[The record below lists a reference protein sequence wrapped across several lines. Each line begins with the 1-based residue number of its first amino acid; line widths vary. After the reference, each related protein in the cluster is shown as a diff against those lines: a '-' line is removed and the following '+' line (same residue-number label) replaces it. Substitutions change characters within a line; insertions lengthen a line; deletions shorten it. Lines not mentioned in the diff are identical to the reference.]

1 MWNMM
6 CDVMPT
12 ISEDSISQRSGQFTG
27 DEANFEQLMVNMLDE
42 RDKLMETLRETQE
55 HLNDTQTKL
64 TDIEKERDS
73 LQRQLVSHMPQE
85 FASLTRE
92 LNQLREHI
100 LEKDEEIQELKA
112 ERNNT
117 RLLLE
122 HLECLVSRHER
133 SLRMTVVKRQAQS
146 PAGVSSEVEVLKAL
160 KSLFEHHK
168 ALDEKVRERLRVS
181 LDKISALEDDLA
193 KASEDL
199 IKSKQTQQQLQ
210 TISQIQESSIQ
221 MNGQLS
227 SGALDDDHKSEEIQ
241 TLVEKQTNELI
252 NSRNKLQEL
261 TNKLKE
267 YEEMIVKTDKDC
279 AQLREDN
286 VKLNCDLKE
295 NKAQKE
301 DQEERITTLEKRY
314 LNAQRESTSLHDL
327 NEKLEH
333 ELMSKEA
340 QFKLSEDKIRALTER
355 LELADQKI
363 AQFLRKQETLTD
375 GTETSDYEMDDDRK
389 LSLEERI
396 SRLEQQLEEKA
407 NELLRARQ
415 RERMNEDHNQRLSA
429 TVDKLLAESNERL
442 QLHLKERM
450 SALEEKNQMS
460 QELSRI
466 HKLLDD
472 TQGEK
477 GKILQELTKMRV
489 EMQTISQNNINSGG
503 LGAVSVPRNPRM
515 ISQESNKN
523 KQLFDQDWDKI
534 EPRVVANV
542 NQAFDVSDTECSQ
555 TDDNESI
562 FDTMEML
569 SPSGHTDAQT
579 LALMLQQQLDAI
591 NNEIRLIQEEK
602 HNTEQRAEELESQV
616 GSIDSMSLLTRSF
629 ERGISPPQSGRS
641 TPKSR
646 ISPSREY
653 LNQFYSTGSCPSA
666 LSQTVGASHIYS
678 QYSPSASHQSESLA
692 SNAHEMSSDAS
703 PPTPRALRLQRVAQ
717 ALNDNKGVQQ
727 KANMSWA
734 SSVPPDVLP
743 RSSLYGPPPPTSN
756 SLDESV
762 LSHQLLQTGSANSSM
777 DSLNKQLIANHSQHQ
792 HYSQLM
798 SSQQNPKKK
807 GIKSS
812 LVSRLFSSP
821 KREKLKSD
829 RIIGNPIY
837 ANYMESDYISL
848 PDAMSHLATPMS
860 PLGGQKADF
869 DRRTKKKHELLAE
882 AMKAGTPFALWNGPT
897 IVAWLELWV
906 GMPAWY
912 VAACRAN
919 VKSGAIMSAL
929 SDTEIQREIGI
940 SNPLHR
946 MKLRLAIQEMVALTS
961 PSAAKPTHTSLAFGE
976 MNHEWIG
983 NEWLPA
989 LGLPQYRS
997 MFMECLVDAR
1007 MLDHLTKK
1015 DLRVHLKMVDA
1026 FHRTSLQY
1034 GINCLKRLNYDKSL
1048 FDERRRNCEHEII
1061 DVIVWSNERIIKWTT
1076 SVGLKEYS
1084 NNLVESG
1091 VHGALIALDDTFDDL
1106 QMALALQIPT
1116 QNVQARQILETEF
1129 ADLLLKGTDRRPD
1142 GSPYLYSKCSS
1153 AAMLTPRVGLEYAS
1167 GRSCGVGKTSLVQQ
1181 FIDNHFEGTYR
1192 PTPQSGDS
1200 YSFSIIMNSNLY
1212 QIKIIDMPV
1221 INYFPSN
1228 TLLEWVD
1235 YRQCALR
1242 NANGYLFVF
1251 DLTSPYTF
1259 HYVKVIRDQLFE
1271 SRNMQNI
1278 PVWII
1283 GNKADLCM
1291 NVLATIRAHKD
1302 HYHHH
1307 HHHQHHHHI
1316 HLHHHPA
1323 HEDLTPAFKELANL
1337 VRKQWKCSY
1346 IECSAKYNWR
1356 VVPIFR
1362 DIIKTIENTLM
1373 NEGKVGDH
1381 HHHRDATSADHTDQ
1395 TKVTLPDG
1403 HSSGAAVRHLNN
1415 STSNENVRL
1424 CVIL

>member
-55 HLNDTQTKL
+55 HLTDTQTKL
-64 TDIEKERDS
+64 VDIEKERDS
-73 LQRQLVSHMPQE
+73 LHRQLSSHMPQE
-85 FASLTRE
+85 FSSLTRE
-92 LNQLREHI
+92 LSQLRENVI
-100 LEKDEEIQELKA
+100 EKDEEIQELKA

-181 LDKISALEDDLA
+181 LDKISSLEEELS
-193 KASEDL
+193 KTSEEL
-199 IKSKQTQQQLQ
+199 TKSKQTQQQIQ
-210 TISQIQESSIQ
+210 DISQLSESSNQ
-221 MNGQLS
+221 MNGQIS
-227 SGALDDDHKSEEIQ
+227 SEALDSDQKCEE
-241 TLVEKQTNELI
+241 TLSLTEKQTQELI
-252 NSRNKLQEL
+252 NSRIKLQDFNNKLRD
-261 TNKLKE
+261 
-267 YEEMIVKTDKDC
+267 YEEMILKTDKDLH
-279 AQLREDN
+279 QIREEN
-286 VKLNCDLKE
+286 IKLNCDLRE

-333 ELMSKEA
+333 ELDAKEA
-340 QFKLSEDKIRALTER
+340 QLKLSDEKIRALAER
-355 LELADQKI
+355 LELAEQKFT
-363 AQFLRKQETLTD
+363 QFSKKQETMSD
-375 GTETSDYEMDDDRK
+375 GTEVTDYEMDDDRK

-407 NELLRARQ
+407 SELLRARQ

-450 SALEEKNQMS
+450 SALEDKNQMS
-460 QELSRI
+460 QELERI
-466 HKLLDD
+466 HKLLDE
-472 TQGEK
+472 TQSEK
-477 GKILQELTKMRV
+477 GKILQDFAKMRV
-489 EMQTISQNNINSGG
+489 EMQTANHNNNNNITNNNNNN
-503 LGAVSVPRNPRM
+503 LGSVSSVTRNQRI
-515 ISQESNKN
+515 ISAQDNMKN
-523 KQLFDQDWDKI
+523 KQHLFEHEWDKI
-534 EPRVVANV
+534 EPRVIANV
-542 NQAFDVSDTECSQ
+542 SQAFDGSDTECSQ

-562 FDTMEML
+562 FDTMDMM

-579 LALMLQQQLDAI
+579 LAIMLQQQLDAI

-602 HNTEQRAEELESQV
+602 QNTEQRAEELESQV
-616 GSIDSMSLLTRSF
+616 GSIDSMSLLTRGLSF
-629 ERGISPPQSGRS
+629 ERTISPPQSGRS

-646 ISPSREY
+646 VSPSRDY
-653 LNQFYSTGSCPSA
+653 LNQFYSTAGSYPST
-666 LSQTVGASHIYS
+666 LSQTGGPSLNYS
-678 QYSPSASHQSESLA
+678 QYSSANHQTEMMV
-692 SNAHEMSSDAS
+692 SNTHDLGSDAS

-717 ALNDNKGVQQ
+717 ALNDNKNVPQ
-727 KANMSWA
+727 KSWTT
-734 SSVPPDVLP
+734 SVPPDVLP
-743 RSSLYGPPPPTSN
+743 RSSLYSRPPPNSS

-762 LSHQLLQTGSANSSM
+762 LNHQLQSVSANSSM
-777 DSLNKQLIANHSQHQ
+777 DSLNKQMLANHPQHQ
-792 HYSQLM
+792 HYSQYIM
-798 SSQQNPKKK
+798 SSPQNPKKK

-821 KREKLKSD
+821 KREKLKGD

-837 ANYMESDYISL
+837 ANYPDTSDYMSL
-848 PDAMSHLATPMS
+848 PEAMNHMGSPMSS

-983 NEWLPA
+983 NDWLPA

-997 MFMECLVDAR
+997 VFMECLVDAR

-1015 DLRVHLKMVDA
+1015 DLRVHLKMIDA

-1048 FDERRRNCEHEII
+1048 LEERRRNSEHDII
-1061 DVIVWSNERIIKWTT
+1061 DVIVWSNERIIKWCNF
-1076 SVGLKEYS
+1076 VGLKEYS
-1084 NNLVESG
+1084 NNLTESG
-1091 VHGALIALDDTFDDL
+1091 VHGALLALDDTFDDL

-1129 ADLLLKGTDRRPD
+1129 ADLLLKGTDRRP
-1142 GSPYLYSKCSS
+1142 
-1153 AAMLTPRVGLEYAS
+1153 
-1167 GRSCGVGKTSLVQQ
+1167 
-1181 FIDNHFEGTYR
+1181 NGT
-1192 PTPQSGDS
+1192 
-1200 YSFSIIMNSNLY
+1200 N
-1212 QIKIIDMPV
+1212 
-1221 INYFPSN
+1221 
-1228 TLLEWVD
+1228 
-1235 YRQCALR
+1235 
-1242 NANGYLFVF
+1242 
-1251 DLTSPYTF
+1251 
-1259 HYVKVIRDQLFE
+1259 
-1271 SRNMQNI
+1271 
-1278 PVWII
+1278 
-1283 GNKADLCM
+1283 
-1291 NVLATIRAHKD
+1291 
-1302 HYHHH
+1302 
-1307 HHHQHHHHI
+1307 
-1316 HLHHHPA
+1316 
-1323 HEDLTPAFKELANL
+1323 
-1337 VRKQWKCSY
+1337 
-1346 IECSAKYNWR
+1346 
-1356 VVPIFR
+1356 
-1362 DIIKTIENTLM
+1362 
-1373 NEGKVGDH
+1373 
-1381 HHHRDATSADHTDQ
+1381 
-1395 TKVTLPDG
+1395 
-1403 HSSGAAVRHLNN
+1403 
-1415 STSNENVRL
+1415 
-1424 CVIL
+1424 